1 MSELNDIL
9 KRLEAEL
16 RLMTVNEVKT
26 ILVDV
31 IQRLEVELEEL
42 KQKKV
47 AEMRS
52 SAEMSRY
59 LGEIQGYKKAIAIT
73 EERLRRY
80 YSEQIRGGQGIQ

>member
-80 YSEQIRGGQGIQ
+80 YSEQTRGGQGIQ